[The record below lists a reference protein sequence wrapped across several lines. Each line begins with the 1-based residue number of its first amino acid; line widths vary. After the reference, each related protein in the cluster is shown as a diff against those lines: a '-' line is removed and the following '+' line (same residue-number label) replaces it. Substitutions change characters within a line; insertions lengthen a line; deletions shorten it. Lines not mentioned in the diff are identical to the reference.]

1 LCAGGYQRAQ
11 KSEKGNE
18 LFHNANGDF
27 YFLLL
32 RVAADLGAK
41 SVKHQ
46 DKQTTLQNMIIS
58 VARLVSFRAA
68 P

>member
-1 LCAGGYQRAQ
+1 MSTNGDANKRAI
-11 KSEKGNE
+11 KKCCSFMISAIKDS
-18 LFHNANGDF
+18 LGDF

-46 DKQTTLQNMIIS
+46 DKQTTLQN
-58 VARLVSFRAA
+58 
-68 P
+68 

>member
-1 LCAGGYQRAQ
+1 MKNYTLTS
-11 KSEKGNE
+11 KNM
-18 LFHNANGDF
+18 GDF

-46 DKQTTLQNMIIS
+46 DKQTTL
-58 VARLVSFRAA
+58 
-68 P
+68 